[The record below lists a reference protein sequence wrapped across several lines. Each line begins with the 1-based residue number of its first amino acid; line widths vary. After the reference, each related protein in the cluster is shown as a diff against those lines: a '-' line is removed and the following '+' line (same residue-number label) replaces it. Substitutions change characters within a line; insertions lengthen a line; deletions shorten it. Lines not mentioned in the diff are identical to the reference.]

1 MDKKSV
7 LALILIA
14 VIILLLPYYQK
25 MIMGDQEIIS
35 EPIPKT
41 VEETNKKPLVEKIPE
56 TKKVEKKA
64 SAVASSL
71 SDTTEQTSIDVRQT
85 AVQDSVERVIE
96 IENSLMKAVIS
107 NKGGGS
113 LKSFILKKYKYH
125 DSLLVNLVDKK
136 LNNDLNLKFRD
147 ISGNFVNT
155 SDFLFTCATKNTKKI
170 IRENETFVVEYSLK
184 VENSEIKKTFTFY
197 PDAYH
202 FDVKVYFSD
211 PEKLLLNKEY
221 SFGWKNGLPSTEVNE
236 REDFSYSRAYAYMAD
251 ALENFEVTDEGESE
265 STQISGTAD
274 WIAVRLKYFL
284 VAIANEN
291 KKDIESV
298 YFKGLGVKKGEY
310 IQRIYDA
317 EFNADYKNKAET
329 YHVYLGPLDYDI
341 LKGYKNN
348 LEELVMNNGWYERTF
363 RIFSLLVLKILQ
375 FLHQFIPNYGV
386 VIIIFSIL
394 IKLVLTPFTKKS
406 YQSMHEMKI
415 IQPMVTEIKEK
426 YKGDAQRINK
436 ETMKLYKE
444 YGVNPMGGCLPM
456 LLQMPLL
463 MSLYIVFRSTIQLR
477 GAMFIPGWI
486 PDLSLPDTVFILP
499 FHIPMYGNQFNILP
513 ILMAVT
519 MIFQSG
525 MTMTDPKQKSMKYFM
540 PVFMLLIFNRLSSG
554 LNLYYTLF
562 NVLTMVQ
569 QKFIKTEP
577 HPVKKSKQTPVKKT
591 QNYKK
596 RKR

>member
-25 MIMGDQEIIS
+25 ILTGDQEIIS
-35 EPIPKT
+35 EPMTKVVDEKVKKDSIITSPPAIKKDEKK
-41 VEETNKKPLVEKIPE
+41 VSIEETISKNTPENSLDVEKL
-56 TKKVEKKA
+56 V
-64 SAVASSL
+64 
-71 SDTTEQTSIDVRQT
+71 
-85 AVQDSVERVIE
+85 VQDSTEREIV
-96 IENSLMKAVIS
+96 IENSLMKAVLS

-113 LKSFILKKYKYH
+113 LKSFVLKKYKYH
-125 DSLLVNLVDKK
+125 DSLLVNLIDKK
-136 LNNDLNLKFRD
+136 LNNDLSLKFRD
-147 ISGNFVNT
+147 LSGDFVNT
-155 SDFLFTCATKNTKKI
+155 ADFLFTSNQNTAQKTI
-170 IRENETFVVEYSLK
+170 NENETFTIEYSLK
-184 VENSEIKKTFTFY
+184 FNDSEIKKTYTFY

-211 PEKLLLNKEY
+211 PENLLLNKEY

-236 REDFSYSRAYAYMAD
+236 QEDFSYSRAYAYMAD
-251 ALENFEVTDEGESE
+251 DLENFEITDDGESE
-265 STQISGTAD
+265 SAQISGTAD

-291 KKDIESV
+291 KKDIEGV
-298 YFKGLGVKKGEY
+298 YFKGLGVKRGEY

-317 EFNADYKNKAET
+317 EFNADYKNISET
-329 YHVYLGPLDYDI
+329 YHVYLGPLDYGI
-341 LKGYKNN
+341 LKGYNNN

-406 YQSMHEMKI
+406 YKSMHEMKV
-415 IQPMVTEIKEK
+415 IQPLVSEIKEK

-486 PDLSLPDTVFILP
+486 PDLSLPDTIFILP

-525 MTMTDPKQKSMKYFM
+525 MTITDPKQKSMKYIM

-562 NVLTMVQ
+562 NVLTMIQ
-569 QKFIKTEP
+569 QKFIKTDP
-577 HPVKKSKQTPVKKT
+577 HPVKKGKQVPPKKI

-596 RKR
+596 KKK

>member
-25 MIMGDQEIIS
+25 ILTGDQEIIS
-35 EPIPKT
+35 EPMTKVVDEKVKKDSIITSPPAIKKDEKK
-41 VEETNKKPLVEKIPE
+41 VSIEETISKNTPENSLDVEKL
-56 TKKVEKKA
+56 V
-64 SAVASSL
+64 
-71 SDTTEQTSIDVRQT
+71 
-85 AVQDSVERVIE
+85 VQDSTEREIV
-96 IENSLMKAVIS
+96 IENSLMKAVLS

-113 LKSFILKKYKYH
+113 LKSFVLKKYKYH
-125 DSLLVNLVDKK
+125 DSLLVNLIDKK
-136 LNNDLNLKFRD
+136 LNNDLSLKFRD
-147 ISGNFVNT
+147 LSGDFVNT
-155 SDFLFTCATKNTKKI
+155 ADFLFTSNQNTAQKTI
-170 IRENETFVVEYSLK
+170 NENETFTIEYSLK
-184 VENSEIKKTFTFY
+184 FNDSEIKKTYTFY

-211 PEKLLLNKEY
+211 PENLLLNKEY

-236 REDFSYSRAYAYMAD
+236 QEDFSYSRAYAYMAD
-251 ALENFEVTDEGESE
+251 DLENFEVTDDGENE
-265 STQISGTAD
+265 SAQISGTAD

-291 KKDIESV
+291 KKDIEGV
-298 YFKGLGVKKGEY
+298 YFKGLGVKRGEY

-317 EFNADYKNKAET
+317 EFNADYKNISET
-329 YHVYLGPLDYDI
+329 YHVYLGPLDYGI
-341 LKGYKNN
+341 LKGYNNN

-406 YQSMHEMKI
+406 YKSMHEMKV
-415 IQPMVTEIKEK
+415 IQPLVSEIKEK

-486 PDLSLPDTVFILP
+486 PDLSLPDTIFILP

-525 MTMTDPKQKSMKYFM
+525 MTITDPKQKSMKYIM

-562 NVLTMVQ
+562 NVLTMIQ

-577 HPVKKSKQTPVKKT
+577 HPVKKGKQVPPKKI

-596 RKR
+596 KKK